1 MAKKTKDT
9 PQEVIAA
16 AADPVDACGCNMP
29 QEANVPQEVIAA
41 ALASC
46 DRQATVTQVACAL
59 LQSPRFATRCM
70 DAAQQDC
77 LVKASVEIA
86 DKIIAATSDPATATA

>member
-9 PQEVIAA
+9 PQDNLAA
-16 AADPVDACGCNMP
+16 PVDPVVAGDSCEP
-29 QEANVPQEVIAA
+29 QANVPQEVIAA